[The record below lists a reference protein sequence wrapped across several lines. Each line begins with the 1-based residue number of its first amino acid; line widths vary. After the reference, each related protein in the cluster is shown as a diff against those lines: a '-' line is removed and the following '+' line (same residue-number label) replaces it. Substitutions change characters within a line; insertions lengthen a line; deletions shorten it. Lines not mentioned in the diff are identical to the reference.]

1 MANNFDELREVLRN
15 MHNIAMFWQDKA
27 EKLDAEVARLEAKNI
42 KLEELQSQ
50 LRSENEQ
57 LSEKIEGQLN
67 SLTDAVNSSL
77 QNQSNTI
84 KNSLETLL
92 KEIRGREDNINL
104 TSINRVINTM
114 HDELSKSNELQAKCT
129 QDEHSSDELNGEIAN
144 LTKKL
149 ETANQE
155 KEKLEQKLKLLE
167 KESEAQTIEKNN
179 STSSS
184 FKEYVE
190 DDYSKFDNRSE
201 NKFLRDEPHGM

>member
-129 QDEHSSDELNGEIAN
+129 QDEHSNDELNDEIAN

-149 ETANQE
+149 EAANQE